1 MEGKA
6 FRAAVSKFIDNLIA
20 KMASMEWTGKVA
32 SVEGGEVTVNAGKKT
47 GLVVGD
53 RLRVY
58 GEGREVI
65 DPDTKISL
73 GRRPGAEKGE
83 IEIVDFFGEDAAIGK
98 VLQGKGFA
106 VNDIV
111 RFGK

>member
-1 MEGKA
+1 
-6 FRAAVSKFIDNLIA
+6 
-20 KMASMEWTGKVA
+20 MASMEWTGKVA
-32 SVEGGEVTVNAGKKT
+32 SVEGGEVTLNAGKKT
-47 GLVVGD
+47 GLAVGD

-65 DPDTKISL
+65 DPDTKVSL

-83 IEIVDFFGEDAAIGK
+83 IEIVDFFGEDASIGK